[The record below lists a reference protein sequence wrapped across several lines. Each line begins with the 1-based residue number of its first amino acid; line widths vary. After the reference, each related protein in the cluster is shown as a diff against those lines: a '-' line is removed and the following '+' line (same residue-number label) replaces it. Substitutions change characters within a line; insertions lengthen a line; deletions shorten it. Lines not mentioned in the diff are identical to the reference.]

1 MRARGERRDAGLPGL
16 EPWTDRTSFGI
27 GGIGAPRLMGCGFQ
41 RTRASANTS
50 GPDFTW
56 AFAGEIADRKD
67 PHRTKKT
74 CFFCRTG
81 FQKSELPGK
90 YDPAV

>member
-1 MRARGERRDAGLPGL
+1 MRARGERRDGGLRPGAVDGQNSL
-16 EPWTDRTSFGI
+16 SI
-27 GGIGAPRLMGCGFQ
+27 GETGAPRLMGCGFQ